1 MPLSVLAIAC
11 LLAVTLGYVAVCAAS
26 PLATCRK
33 CDGLGYQVKF
43 NRRGKP
49 KRARD
54 CRRCDGY
61 GKRIRIGRRLHNRAR
76 AIHRAGTR

>member
-1 MPLSVLAIAC
+1 MPFPVLAIAC
-11 LLAVTLGYVAVCAAS
+11 LLTVTFGYVAVCAAS

-49 KRARD
+49 KRSAT
-54 CRRCDGY
+54 
-61 GKRIRIGRRLHNRAR
+61 A
-76 AIHRAGTR
+76 AAATATASASE